1 MANGIE
7 APTSVMFGDADPPH
21 RMSQFLLPGHVGG
34 DGEIRSR
41 QLSVCTCRVSSCRR
55 VLSRKT
61 VSATVSF
68 FTFIYAS

>member
-1 MANGIE
+1 MADGIE
-7 APTSVMFGDADPPH
+7 APTYVLFGDADPPH
-21 RMSQFLLPGHVGG
+21 GMSIPLAWHVSGG
-34 DGEIRSR
+34 GEIRSR
-41 QLSVCTCRVSSCRR
+41 QLTVCTCRVSSCRR